1 MLISKT
7 LRANEIVHI
16 GRSTPYFVFE
26 NIMFFVEKLSS
37 QFGHI
42 INYNLSLFVFTKDIF
57 DKSSNHSQEPPLI
70 SNRPAS
76 KILKDYLSQILNF
89 ARSILEYYVSNY
101 AAKIITLSRYSQG
114 MCSMIQVFLKISQK
128 FTGKHFCWNLRTEA
142 CNFIKKEIIGQVFS
156 RGFYEIFEN
165 TFFIEHLRWL
175 LLTLRNFLVCKF
187 CE

>member
-37 QFGHI
+37 QFGNI

-89 ARSILEYYVSNY
+89 APSILEYYVSNY
-101 AAKIITLSRYSQG
+101 AAKIITLSRYS
-114 MCSMIQVFLKISQK
+114 
-128 FTGKHFCWNLRTEA
+128 
-142 CNFIKKEIIGQVFS
+142 
-156 RGFYEIFEN
+156 
-165 TFFIEHLRWL
+165 
-175 LLTLRNFLVCKF
+175 
-187 CE
+187 